1 MNEKMK
7 KEWKKLMCEDR
18 EYSIGEAVEKYK
30 DVILYLKSKNMRTSP
45 TDYGID
51 NVVVDGEFRLSEEDK
66 KRYFLKYKREGYTD
80 DSCVKIIKSIDTIYH
95 YYNVSVDEAERIASY
110 AIKHKITLT
119 QAIEEC
125 TESIGLTNYIEFLET
140 VFPSVKNMYD
150 SVVLRYGIEFITC
163 LSAALQNL

>member
-1 MNEKMK
+1 MRVYNMFSIMAMYSMNV
-7 KEWKKLMCEDR
+7 W
-18 EYSIGEAVEKYK
+18 
-30 DVILYLKSKNMRTSP
+30 
-45 TDYGID
+45 
-51 NVVVDGEFRLSEEDK
+51 LSA
-66 KRYFLKYKREGYTD
+66 
-80 DSCVKIIKSIDTIYH
+80 DTIYH